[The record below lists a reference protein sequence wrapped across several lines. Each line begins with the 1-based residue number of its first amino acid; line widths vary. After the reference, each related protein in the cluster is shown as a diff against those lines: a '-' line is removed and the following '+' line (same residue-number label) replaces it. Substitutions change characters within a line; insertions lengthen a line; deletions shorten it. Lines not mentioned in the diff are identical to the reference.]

1 MMKKYLVA
9 YVINNN
15 FNGSS
20 HFFYSKIVCADT
32 IGNAIMQIQNEKRQV
47 VNVIPLCSLD

>member
-1 MMKKYLVA
+1 MKRYLVA

-20 HFFYSKIVCADT
+20 HFYSKIVCADT
-32 IGNAIMQIQNEKRQV
+32 IGEAVMQIQNDKCQV
-47 VNVIPLCSLD
+47 VNVIPLGSLD